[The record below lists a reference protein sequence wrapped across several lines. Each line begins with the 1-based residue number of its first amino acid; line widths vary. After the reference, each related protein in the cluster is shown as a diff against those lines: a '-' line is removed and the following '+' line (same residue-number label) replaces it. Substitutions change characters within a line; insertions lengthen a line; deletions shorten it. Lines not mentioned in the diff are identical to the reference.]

1 MIRGMGLR
9 GAVAVNVI
17 TMMGAGPL
25 VTIPLVVAAQ
35 HGSPS
40 LWPWIVGALIAACD
54 GLVYA
59 ELASLFP
66 RSGGTYA
73 YLREAFGAHGAGRW
87 LAFLFAWQFAI
98 FAPLTLATGYIG
110 FAQYAAYL
118 VPAFAAREAQWAV
131 AAVVALV
138 TIALLYRAIGVV
150 ARTAIVLGVVA
161 VATVALVAAT
171 GIAHPLVSGAAP
183 LASGLGATTIG
194 GLGAALVITLY
205 DYAGYNDVCALG
217 DEIVAPV
224 RTIPRAIVV
233 SILVVAALYAA
244 LSLGVLHAVTASEL
258 ATTTSVAS
266 LVLERAFGVVVAHAA
281 TVAIL
286 AVIFA
291 STYGLLLASA
301 RIVYAAASDGVFF
314 SPFAHLDRHGK
325 FPDRAL
331 LLVGLLAVPAVFFPL
346 DQVIA
351 WLQASIVLVQGVL
364 QVVALVVVRRTRPA
378 APFRAWLYPLPAI
391 VAGIGWLFIFANA
404 GASAIVF
411 ACVCSI
417 VGSAVYFGVA
427 RRVRWWPFARAAAV
441 AGLVLVLGVGGLARG
456 AAAAEAP
463 WTSTSIVPMQT
474 TATIVHDGKP
484 FFVWGAAFFY
494 ERIPRDRWAATL
506 KRYHRCG
513 ITTIDLYI
521 PWNWHET
528 SDGVYDF
535 DGSTNPRRDFD
546 GLLKLIHAEGYAI
559 VVRPGP
565 VIRNEWRNGGYPAW
579 LLTQPAYDM
588 PLHDIL
594 EGRYPATATLQNA
607 HSDDAAAEW
616 MRNATH
622 MKYAERWLH
631 RVAHELQPYA
641 NDVIAWQLDDDQAA
655 YIDNQTWP
663 APHLQAYL
671 EKLASIVRSDVGP
684 TLPLFINT
692 YEMKVPASSPVL
704 AFGNWYQ
711 SEAYEFGEHDR
722 TELEFATALLQT
734 QPHAPIVASEFQ
746 AGWLQGAGDAYPRAI
761 SPESTQLAL
770 HTLIQLGAHGVI
782 DFPLQDTLA
791 PAGWEAPFSNAF
803 YDWDAALDILGRSQP
818 RDFATASF
826 GSDIDTYGSVL
837 ARAHRVVDAAIV
849 WPVSAYDEAAI
860 SNDDVFS
867 AVARTKAAL
876 RFCRL
881 ASLTCDL
888 VDLRYSDDRR
898 LAAYP
903 IVLIPQRNARLP
915 FRPQANER
923 IVRLRRSSV
932 VETDAVPFPT
942 DAIASARARA
952 DRLLRRA
959 DRTRAIDG
967 VPGAVLLETD
977 DPAPTRLIDIVN
989 LGDAPVIVGSPVRG
1003 GARRMHV
1010 AMCVVASRV
1019 EPHAAVLVGEQ
1030 SVFGLVP
1037 GLVAASPGT
1046 CAKAGA
1052 TITDFDPGP
1061 QPTARPDGIPLRDT
1075 LLYPIPTAIGKP
1087 NDRFSYGAYRADV
1100 FRDGSPLVIL
1110 DGWRQRVALS
1120 PDAGGRIVALVDRR
1134 DGINRVTTVGG
1145 LRDDVTLQFPASPR
1159 DYIAKYTHDYPAGF
1173 FNRSYAADN
1182 LNARTVI
1189 SCGGSGSFATARE
1202 TYTAPD
1208 VVGGPLTI
1216 TKEVALQ
1223 SLRYSGNV
1231 VSVHMSGTFG
1241 AHAPT
1246 GQLLTSRTSLA
1257 GGRPAT
1263 RGTWSVAVPDER
1275 AIPPG
1280 TTIDVASGGLA
1291 FFGADGRA
1299 TRFSWAADAGITARV
1314 IGRADDVDVVL
1325 TFAAPAPSPDPPV
1338 LIPFGS
1344 SSSPAAGTFTIATG
1358 QATTAESRAAFAA
1371 PLRATGATPRP
1382 LGSCI

>member
-40 LWPWIVGALIAACD
+40 LWPWIVGASIAACD

-118 VPAFAAREAQWAV
+118 VPAFGAREAQWSV
-131 AAVVALV
+131 AAVAALV
-138 TIALLYRAIGVV
+138 TIVLLYRAIGVIS
-150 ARTAIVLGVVA
+150 RTAIVLGVVA
-161 VATVALVAAT
+161 VATVALVAVT
-171 GIAHPLVSGAAP
+171 GIAHPLVTGAAP

-217 DEIVAPV
+217 EEIVAPV
-224 RTIPRAIVV
+224 RTIPRAIVA
-233 SILVVAALYAA
+233 SIVVVAALYAA
-244 LSLGVLHAVTASEL
+244 LSLGVLHAVSASEL

-266 LVLERAFGVVVAHAA
+266 LVLERTFGAFTAHAA

-314 SPFAHLDRHGK
+314 APFAHLDRRGK

-391 VAGIGWLFIFANA
+391 VAGVGWLFIFANA
-404 GASAIVF
+404 GTSAIVF

-417 VGSAVYFGVA
+417 VGSAVYFLVA

-441 AGLVLVLGVGGLARG
+441 ASLLLVLGLAGLARG

-463 WTSTSIVPMQT
+463 WTGASIVPTQT
-474 TATIVHDGKP
+474 TATIMHNGKP

-494 ERIPRDRWAATL
+494 ARMPRESWAATL
-506 KRYHRCG
+506 KQYHRYG

-528 SDGVYDF
+528 ADGVYDF
-535 DGSTNPRRDFD
+535 DGSTNPRRDLR
-546 GLLKLIHAEGYAI
+546 GLLGLIHGEGYAI

-616 MRNATH
+616 MRNSTH
-622 MKYAERWLH
+622 MRYVERWLH
-631 RVAHELQPYA
+631 RVARELQPYA
-641 NDVIAWQLDDDQAA
+641 TDIVAWQIDDDQAA

-711 SEAYEFGEHDR
+711 SEAYAFGEHDR

-770 HTLIQLGAHGVI
+770 HTLLQLGAHGVI

-803 YDWDAALDILGRSQP
+803 YDWDAALDIHGRPQA
-818 RDFATASF
+818 REGATTSF
-826 GSDIDTYGSVL
+826 GADVAAYGAVL

-849 WPVSAYDEAAI
+849 WPVSAYDEAVVT
-860 SNDDVFS
+860 NDDIFS
-867 AVARTKAAL
+867 AVARTKEAL

-888 VDLRYSDDRR
+888 VDLRYADDAR

-903 IVLIPQRNARLP
+903 IVFVPQRNARLT
-915 FRPQANER
+915 FRPREQER
-923 IVRLRRSSV
+923 ILRLRRTSV
-932 VETDAVPFPT
+932 VETDAVPFPNET
-942 DAIASARARA
+942 IAAARARA
-952 DRLLRRA
+952 DRLLARA

-967 VPGAVLLETD
+967 VPNAVLLETD
-977 DPAPTRLIDIVN
+977 DPAPERLIDIVN
-989 LGDAPVIVGSPVRG
+989 LGDTPLAVGSPVRG
-1003 GARRMHV
+1003 GAHRMRAPICV
-1010 AMCVVASRV
+1010 AAARV
-1019 EPHAAVLVGEQ
+1019 EPHAAMLV
-1030 SVFGLVP
+1030 
-1037 GLVAASPGT
+1037 VAATPGT
-1046 CAKAGA
+1046 CAKIGQS
-1052 TITDFDPGP
+1052 ITDVGP
-1061 QPTARPDGIPLRDT
+1061 LPKPTPLPDGIPLRDDV
-1075 LLYPIPTAIGKP
+1075 LFPIPIDGRNTNEVLP
-1087 NDRFSYGAYRADV
+1087 LFRAYRTDV
-1100 FRDGSPLVIL
+1100 FGDGSPLVIL
-1110 DGWRQRVALS
+1110 EDPVLRVALS

-1145 LRDDVTLQFPASPR
+1145 LRDDVALQLPPSPR

-1173 FNRSYAADN
+1173 FNRRYDAAPP
-1182 LNARTVI
+1182 TVLTAI
-1189 SCGGSGSFATARE
+1189 SRGVGKIASVVER
-1202 TYTAPD
+1202 YTAPD
-1208 VVGGPLTI
+1208 VLGGPLVI
-1216 TKEVALQ
+1216 EKQ
-1223 SLRYSGNV
+1223 ISWDGSGFA
-1231 VSVHMSGTFG
+1231 VSMRGTFG
-1241 AHAPT
+1241 ADVPSE
-1246 GQLLTSRTSLA
+1246 QRLTTRISLA
-1257 GGRPAT
+1257 GGPLAT
-1263 RGTWSVAVPDER
+1263 RATWTVAVPEER
-1275 AIPPG
+1275 PIPPG
-1280 TTIDVASGGLA
+1280 TTVDVPLRGFA
-1291 FFGADGRA
+1291 FFGANGRA
-1299 TRFSWAADAGITARV
+1299 TRFAWPPGIVARL
-1314 IGRADDVDVVL
+1314 IGRADDVDVVF
-1325 TFAAPAPSPDPPV
+1325 TFSPPTPSLP
-1338 LIPFGS
+1338 S
-1344 SSSPAAGTFTIATG
+1344 TGTFRIATG
-1358 QATTAESRAAFAA
+1358 QATTATQRAAFAA
-1371 PLRATGATPRP
+1371 PIARR
-1382 LGSCI
+1382 